1 MARAHLLVV
10 PPPTDQERDALNIL
24 LAQLALVLIVRASI
38 RPGNLGLLPNTLTT
52 AHALLKGSH
61 PNRTGTIPSHRSI
74 PPIITVLDP
83 LTTAR
88 TMRKAPIAPP
98 VIAVL
103 DPLATARTMRKAP
116 IAPPVIAVLDP
127 LATARAMRKASTAL
141 LEATLL
147 IMARAPLTQRDAP
160 TMTSPTVD
168 NEAMPVALIKKV
180 PIPVSVITGTTS
192 SVLNTAT
199 ALPSKAPSNAARSVL
214 TASLTS
220 FNEVNAFHAT
230 INRSVVPHNLI
241 LATHAGKANKQRIV
255 TTRSATDHRT
265 VMSTLL
271 IKKLNLKETT
281 SVLTMPTISLKSVT

>member
-1 MARAHLLVV
+1 MGQSKKGIMTRNYNN
-10 PPPTDQERDALNIL
+10 QRRDGSRPSSRSSSTN
-24 LAQLALVLIVRASI
+24 
-38 RPGNLGLLPNTLTT
+38 RPGEGRSQYTPR
-52 AHALLKGSH
+52 AARPR
-61 PNRTGTIPSHRSI
+61 PNRESLDQAWESGAAPKHADYRSRTPQRQSSQQNRHNSQSSEHSPNHNSSRPFDNRQDHAQGSNRSSSHSSSRPFGNRQDHAQGSNRSS
-74 PPIITVLDP
+74 
-83 LTTAR
+83 R
-88 TMRKAPIAPP
+88 
-98 VIAVL
+98 
-103 DPLATARTMRKAP
+103 
-116 IAPPVIAVLDP
+116 
-127 LATARAMRKASTAL
+127 S
-141 LEATLL
+141 TLL

-214 TASLTS
+214 TAGLTS

-281 SVLTMPTISLKSVT
+281 SVLTMPTISLK

>member
-52 AHALLKGSH
+52 AHALLKGRH
-61 PNRTGTIPSHRSI
+61 PSKTGTIPSHRSI
-74 PPIITVLDP
+74 PPVIAALDLLATTKAMRRDPIIAALGP
-83 LTTAR
+83 LATAR
-88 TMRKAPIAPP
+88 PMRKALIALP
-98 VIAVL
+98 VIAAL
-103 DPLATARTMRKAP
+103 DPLATARPMRKAP
-116 IAPPVIAVLDP
+116 IA
-127 LATARAMRKASTAL
+127 L
-141 LEATLL
+141 LGATLV
-147 IMARAPLTQRDAP
+147 IMAHAPLTQRDAP
-160 TMTSPTVD
+160 TTTSPTVD

-180 PIPVSVITGTTS
+180 PIPTSVITGTTS

-199 ALPSKAPSNAARSVL
+199 ALPSKAPSNAVRSVPR
-214 TASLTS
+214 ASLTS

-230 INRSVVPHNLI
+230 INRTVVPHNLI
-241 LATHAGKANKQRIV
+241 LAIHAGKANKQRIV

-265 VMSTLL
+265 LMSTPL

-281 SVLTMPTISLKSVT
+281 SVLTMPTISLKSVM

>member
-88 TMRKAPIAPP
+88 TMRKAPI
-98 VIAVL
+98 
-103 DPLATARTMRKAP
+103 
-116 IAPPVIAVLDP
+116 
-127 LATARAMRKASTAL
+127 AL

>member
-88 TMRKAPIAPP
+88 T
-98 VIAVL
+98 
-103 DPLATARTMRKAP
+103 
-116 IAPPVIAVLDP
+116 
-127 LATARAMRKASTAL
+127 MRKASTAL

>member
-1 MARAHLLVV
+1 MARAHPLVV
-10 PPPTDQERDALNIL
+10 TPPTDQERDALNIL

-116 IAPPVIAVLDP
+116 I
-127 LATARAMRKASTAL
+127 AL